1 MKMKKSLNRIQA
13 ALLKKHINEFE
24 EKDGILTEAFIL
36 EGTEDMIFYVYK
48 FESLSKTVK
57 GAILL

>member
-24 EKDGILTEAFIL
+24 EKDGILTEKEML
-36 EGTEDMIFYVYK
+36 
-48 FESLSKTVK
+48 
-57 GAILL
+57 

>member
-1 MKMKKSLNRIQA
+1 MKMKKSLNRIQT

-36 EGTEDMIFYVYK
+36 
-48 FESLSKTVK
+48 
-57 GAILL
+57 